1 VIGIFLFEI
10 VGLVSDNWDEII
22 EMLVEV
28 NALRIVKSEFV
39 VRMSLG
45 LSRIT
50 ASAQV
55 RSKVLYSFLES
66 FTLNASE
73 QFQQVLAFL
82 CCCLLRGDDG
92 FELVD
97 DEIVGATLCGIVEGK
112 EVDGVV
118 KSIGIVNE
126 ADART
131 WFFLSALL
139 TQHQHPQDKFFIELL
154 LCGFEIE
161 IVGSKVDFFGLDGT
175 LRWEVGAD
183 EDGSILILDGINGDF
198 RVKDV
203 GRAVNGC
210 DSAESLRNVTNSIV
224 NVKIGNLAVDAAAL
238 YELAKLFYEAAQS
251 VEVFGED
258 GDRSFVVVLVI
269 ADDICEI
276 VHYLLVFL
284 HQLLQ
289 KGEERVFQLLLE
301 LHVQLFLDVSKPLV
315 ELLSRVVVLGQLLIA
330 MEDLD

>member
-1 VIGIFLFEI
+1 
-10 VGLVSDNWDEII
+10 
-22 EMLVEV
+22 
-28 NALRIVKSEFV
+28 
-39 VRMSLG
+39 
-45 LSRIT
+45 
-50 ASAQV
+50 
-55 RSKVLYSFLES
+55 
-66 FTLNASE
+66 
-73 QFQQVLAFL
+73 
-82 CCCLLRGDDG
+82 
-92 FELVD
+92 
-97 DEIVGATLCGIVEGK
+97 
-112 EVDGVV
+112 
-118 KSIGIVNE
+118 
-126 ADART
+126 
-131 WFFLSALL
+131 
-139 TQHQHPQDKFFIELL
+139 
-154 LCGFEIE
+154 
-161 IVGSKVDFFGLDGT
+161 
-175 LRWEVGAD
+175 
-183 EDGSILILDGINGDF
+183 
-198 RVKDV
+198 VKDV